1 MVRKTARVIMADDE
15 NDLPDDFRA
24 PPPGADP
31 LISSAQEAADLPLPP
46 KPQPPEEPDLSSLP
60 IASTESITQLD
71 GPHDIR
77 EGVIMPPGRG
87 VTLSYESRI
96 RIVDAWQYPGN
107 VVNAPEWIDRDWI
120 GFADWDPLRDIP
132 AGPALRIPDDPDN
145 PATSYTVCRVG
156 DYVAKQEILLTTN
169 LPGEM
174 RIEVW
179 PKEQFQRLFIPNSA

>member
-15 NDLPDDFRA
+15 NDLPDDFRV

-31 LISSAQEAADLPLPP
+31 LISSAQETVDNPLPS
-46 KPQPPEEPDLSSLP
+46 QPDLPEEPDLAPLP
-60 IASTESITQLD
+60 LSSTEPLQSPRD
-71 GPHDIR
+71 GEIL
-77 EGVIMPPGRG
+77 PPGRG

-107 VVNAPEWIDRDWI
+107 VISAPGWIDRDWI
-120 GFADWDPLRDIP
+120 GFADWDPVRDIP
-132 AGPALRIPDDPDN
+132 AGPALRIPDDPEN
-145 PATSYTVCRVG
+145 PATSYTICRVG
-156 DYVAKQEILLTTN
+156 DYVARQEILLTTS

-179 PKEQFQRLFIPNSA
+179 PKEQFQRLFIPNRPEAG